1 MVFYNL
7 LNYLY
12 FHGPTING
20 FGFWDS
26 RPFNEIC
33 VLTGYTG
40 DNCEGH
46 VYHRAEKFRNT
57 VYIAVLAY
65 CIYTFIKMFML
76 YITVILP
83 LTRMKPPDGTKVIT
97 TKK

>member
-1 MVFYNL
+1 MHSI

-20 FGFWDS
+20 IGFWDS

-40 DNCEGH
+40 DDCEAH

-57 VYIAVLAY
+57 VYIVILAY
-65 CIYTFIKMFML
+65 CIYTFIKMFTL
-76 YITVILP
+76 YLTVILP
-83 LTRMKPPDGTKVIT
+83 LTQMKNHGGTKVIK